1 MEKKNVMKRIVE
13 DFKVLSEEFQVLA
26 DDFNILLK
34 FEEMYG
40 NQGYKGS
47 EQEKSQYS
55 SGEYGQ
61 MGEVSGNN
69 IENSGQGTKN
79 RQPIELETGRGIE
92 EAKEKGPG
100 ESSNYTELAAS
111 GAHPAAKRDYD
122 FTSEN
127 KADDYQ
133 TAKRY
138 DDFTTENK
146 ADIYQ
151 TENKDDDFTSQN
163 KEDSSKSSDT
173 AKNEDK
179 EITIET
185 VRSLLLQ
192 KTRSGKVN
200 EIKELIKKYGAGKL
214 TDLNPSC
221 YKELLKEAENI

>member
-26 DDFNILLK
+26 DDFNVLLK

-55 SGEYGQ
+55 SAEYGQ

-69 IENSGQGTKN
+69 IENSGQGAKN
-79 RQPIELETGRGIE
+79 GQPIELETGRGIE
-92 EAKEKGPG
+92 TENEKDHG

-122 FTSEN
+122 FTS
-127 KADDYQ
+127 A
-133 TAKRY
+133 
-138 DDFTTENK
+138 NK

-214 TDLNPSC
+214 TDLNQSC
-221 YKELLKEAENI
+221 YKELLKEA

>member
-1 MEKKNVMKRIVE
+1 MIKSSKK
-13 DFKVLSEEFQVLA
+13 FKVFLGTLFLAVLA
-26 DDFNILLK
+26 L
-34 FEEMYG
+34 
-40 NQGYKGS
+40 
-47 EQEKSQYS
+47 
-55 SGEYGQ
+55 
-61 MGEVSGNN
+61 
-69 IENSGQGTKN
+69 
-79 RQPIELETGRGIE
+79 
-92 EAKEKGPG
+92 
-100 ESSNYTELAAS
+100 
-111 GAHPAAKRDYD
+111 
-122 FTSEN
+122 FTVAYA
-127 KADDYQ
+127 ADDDGKITLTK

-214 TDLNPSC
+214 TDLNQSC
-221 YKELLKEAENI
+221 YKELLKEAENIWV